1 MDYYKRYICHTN
13 PGEPYDASTLRE
25 EFLKLSE
32 EEKIPYDRGAVSL
45 RTQVAAAPDIIGEL
59 LRQTNGSISWNMLS
73 EKLRGD
79 GVLLACK
86 DTIRTYV
93 MSLPQ
98 SVYQSTKILPM
109 LTSQTKT
116 RQYYWAQGFNILWYG
131 AKLVAATVQVVLV
144 QSDEKW
150 FYSLVV
156 QQFLK
161 CILFFGCHPV
171 VHGVH
176 HKNHIGKVNLLL
188 LLLICFILFLLLTIC
203 SVCLFYIRC
212 WCLL

>member
-1 MDYYKRYICHTN
+1 M
-13 PGEPYDASTLRE
+13 E
-25 EFLKLSE
+25 
-32 EEKIPYDRGAVSL
+32 
-45 RTQVAAAPDIIGEL
+45 
-59 LRQTNGSISWNMLS
+59 LS

-109 LTSQTKT
+109 LTGQTKT
-116 RQYYWAQGFNILWYG
+116 KRFDWACGFNILWYG

-156 QQFLK
+156 RQFLK
-161 CILFFGCHPV
+161 CIPFFGCHPV

-188 LLLICFILFLLLTIC
+188 LLLICIYVLLC
-203 SVCLFYIRC
+203 
-212 WCLL
+212 